1 MDKLFGKHTVS
12 ENASTAPSASTRAPT
27 TAPPPSPAET
37 ISTAADPNG
46 PNTLTTS
53 EVSGFIVLVPIL
65 RALFCALLLW
75 SGQPTPCTMLIDHI
89 WTLKVMPVNTHTCLS
104 DFFCNFKR
112 IYFSPSLSLS
122 RSSRSLSLSLFS
134 LPLSL
139 SVALFHSHSPTHS
152 LTHSLSL
159 SVSLPLLL
167 PIYIYMYIYI
177 YTYLPTYIHTYID
190 TYTHTYTRMCIY
202 SLKIQF
208 GSVISVAVGC
218 GPCLLG
224 AQVGGR
230 DPS

>member
-122 RSSRSLSLSLFS
+122 LFS

-139 SVALFHSHSPTHS
+139 ALLAPSLSLCCSLSLSLTHS
-152 LTHSLSL
+152 LTHSLTLSL
-159 SVSLPLLL
+159 CLSPSLVTH
-167 PIYIYMYIYI
+167 IYIYVYI

>member
-104 DFFCNFKR
+104 DFFAILKG
-112 IYFSPSLSLS
+112 YTSLPLSLALLAPSLS
-122 RSSRSLSLSLFS
+122 RSSRSLSLSL
-134 LPLSL
+134 LLSFTL
-139 SVALFHSHSPTHS
+139 THS
-152 LTHSLSL
+152 LTL

-167 PIYIYMYIYI
+167 PIYICIYI

>member
-104 DFFCNFKR
+104 DFFAILKG
-112 IYFSPSLSLS
+112 YT
-122 RSSRSLSLSLFS
+122 S

-139 SVALFHSHSPTHS
+139 SLALLAPSLSLLLSFTHSHS
-152 LTHSLSL
+152 LTHSL

-167 PIYIYMYIYI
+167 PIYICIYI
-177 YTYLPTYIHTYID
+177 YTYLPTYLPTYIHTYID